1 MPDLPLA
8 RFGNSILPGEAYLS
22 DTPVLRA
29 HAGTQPDLFLRWNEI
44 PLAARAVDIAVHLHG
59 FSQQGGAMPLAEK
72 VARSGLDLAGRTR
85 PTLAILPRGNW
96 IRHTWYD
103 FPALLDGG
111 IDRLVDYAFE
121 HFAAAVAAATPVTSG
136 SMHPLTLPSPPL
148 GERVEKGWRGVAEPY
163 PVPGRPPAR
172 AGVPGMGEGDMSR
185 RLSVGRLILSA
196 HSGGGMPAIDVIAG
210 ARRVPDELFVFDGLY
225 GRDPRSGDPLQGLE
239 VIDSWL
245 GDRLAREPHR
255 PGALRIV
262 YIERQTGQ
270 FSRAVDA
277 IIARRL
283 ALADAELAPSLA
295 RRYRVEPSGVP
306 HAYVAAICGPQ
317 LLTRPDAEF
326 DWSQI

>member
-1 MPDLPLA
+1 MTA
-8 RFGNSILPGEAYLS
+8 RSGDSILPGEAYLA

-44 PLAARAVDIAVHLHG
+44 PLAAREIDVAVHLHG

-72 VARSGLDLAGRTR
+72 VPRSGLDLAGRTR

-111 IDRLVDYAFE
+111 IDRLVDYALQWFP
-121 HFAAAVAAATPVTSG
+121 H
-136 SMHPLTLPSPPL
+136 
-148 GERVEKGWRGVAEPY
+148 
-163 PVPGRPPAR
+163 PAR
-172 AGVPGMGEGDMSR
+172 PLAVDR
-185 RLSVGRLILSA
+185 FILSG
-196 HSGGGMPAIDVIAG
+196 HSGGGMPAIDAIAG
-210 ARRVPDELFVFDGLY
+210 AHRPPDELFVFDGLY
-225 GRDPRSGDPLQGLE
+225 GRDPRAGDPLQGIE
-239 VIDSWL
+239 IVDSWL
-245 GDRLAREPHR
+245 GNRLAGEPDR

-270 FSRAVDA
+270 FSRAVGE

-283 ALADAELAPSLA
+283 AVTGAEFGARLA
-295 RRYRVEPSGVP
+295 RRYRVEQSGVP

-317 LLTRPDAEF
+317 LLARPDAEF
-326 DWSQI
+326 DWSRI